1 MLAMLQTV
9 EIEHYIVILSAL
21 ILWIV
26 LYYIRRVLVRRQ
38 STTTPTTGIQIG
50 NGQSI
55 GRREEQDDYFSSS
68 TTSVGT
74 LAVIADGISGLSNG
88 RMASTLAVTVF
99 SKEFLLLEKTEDF
112 TEFFSKAAMQ
122 SNSGILANLSGSNG
136 GTTLVT
142 AVVSSGMLHWAAV
155 GDSMISVFRE
165 GEFISMNSKHTVETL
180 LHEQVL
186 SGEMTKEEA
195 ETSPVRKHLVNYLG
209 YEGFRNMEIGEPF
222 RLRKQDRIMLASDG
236 IYDALSE
243 VELEEM
249 LKQKKPVEDIAD
261 DIIEQIEALG
271 LRNQDNATVIIL
283 EKGW

>member
-1 MLAMLQTV
+1 ML
-9 EIEHYIVILSAL
+9 EIIDIKHYVVILSAL
-21 ILWIV
+21 LVWIV
-26 LYYIRRVLVRRQ
+26 LFFVRRTLIRRQ
-38 STTTPTTGIQIG
+38 STTTMTKGIHIG
-50 NGQSI
+50 NGQSV

-88 RMASTLAVTVF
+88 RMASTLAVTLF

-112 TEFFSKAAMQ
+112 TDYFSKAATQ

-136 GTTLVT
+136 GTTLV
-142 AVVSSGMLHWAAV
+142 AAIVSSGVLHWAAV
-155 GDSMISVFRE
+155 GDSMITVFRD

-180 LHEQVL
+180 LREQVL
-186 SGEMTKEEA
+186 SGQITKEEA
-195 ETSPVRKHLVNYLG
+195 EASPVRKHLVNYLG
-209 YEGFRNMEIGEPF
+209 YEGFSSMEMGEPF
-222 RLRKQDRIMLASDG
+222 TLRKHDKIMLASDG

-243 VELEEM
+243 VELEQ
-249 LKQKKPVEDIAD
+249 LIKQKKPVEDIAD
-261 DIIEQIEALG
+261 DIIEQVDVKG

>member
-1 MLAMLQTV
+1 MQKIV
-9 EIEHYIVILSAL
+9 ELEHYIVILSAL

-26 LYYIRRVLVRRQ
+26 LYYVRRMLVRRQ
-38 STTTPTTGIQIG
+38 STTTTTGIHIG

-74 LAVIADGISGLSNG
+74 FAVIADGISGLSNG

-99 SKEFLLLEKTEDF
+99 SKEFLMLEKTEDF
-112 TEFFSKAAMQ
+112 TDFFASAATQ
-122 SNSGILANLSGSNG
+122 SNSGILANLNGSNG
-136 GTTLVT
+136 GTTLVA
-142 AVVSSGMLHWAAV
+142 AVVTSGVLHWAAV
-155 GDSMISVFRE
+155 GDSMISVFRD
-165 GEFISMNSKHTVETL
+165 GEFIPMNSKHTVETSL
-180 LHEQVL
+180 LREQVL
-186 SGEMTKEEA
+186 SGELTKEEA
-195 ETSPVRKHLVNYLG
+195 EASPVRKHLVNYLG

-222 RLRKQDRIMLASDG
+222 SLRKQDKIMLASDG

-243 VELEEM
+243 VELELM
-249 LKQKKPVEDIAD
+249 MKQKKPAEDIAD
-261 DIIEQIEALG
+261 DIIEQVDAKG